1 MDAMFWKLFRL
12 LCRNCTR
19 NAALESMKETL
30 EGFNKPQKKQ
40 REAPE
45 AFHFILRK
53 EHAYKRGLSFL
64 LLEKVI

>member
-1 MDAMFWKLFRL
+1 M
-12 LCRNCTR
+12 N
-19 NAALESMKETL
+19 ETL
-30 EGFNKPQKKQ
+30 EGFNKPQKNQ

-53 EHAYKRGLSFL
+53 EHAYKRDLSFL